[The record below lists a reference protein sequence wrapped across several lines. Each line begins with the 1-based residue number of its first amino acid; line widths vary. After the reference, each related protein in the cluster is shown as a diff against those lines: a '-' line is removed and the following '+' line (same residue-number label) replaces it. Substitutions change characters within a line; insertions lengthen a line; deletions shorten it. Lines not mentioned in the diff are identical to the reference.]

1 MHNSKYIG
9 GITHRFKVLAAQKV
23 VYDLMNSPFYHGVGG
38 SFRKAE
44 SQAINHIWLWLLNL
58 CPTLLQSHQA
68 LLSKAFSQA
77 RILEWVAIFFS
88 KGSSPPRDQTHIS
101 CIAGRFF
108 TSESPGKPQS
118 TSIES
123 ESAFFFECCLFYIY
137 VCVCVCV
144 YLYSKIYLFI
154 WLYQLLGACEPLV
167 VACGILVPWSG
178 IEPGP
183 SALGAQS
190 LSHWTTRNCIL
201 TKSPGW
207 CLCTKQLEKHCYK

>member
-1 MHNSKYIG
+1 MVPTLGYSCKLGWNKRCTIVSIW
-9 GITHRFKVLAAQKV
+9 GITHRFKVLAAHRV
-23 VYDLMNSPFYHGVGG
+23 VYDLMNSSSYHGVGG

-108 TSESPGKPQS
+108 TTESLGKPQS
-118 TSIES
+118 TSTES
-123 ESAFFFECCLFYIY
+123 ESAFFLSAVYFI
-137 VCVCVCV
+137 CVCV

-154 WLYQLLGACEPLV
+154 WLYRLLGTCEPLA

-178 IEPGP
+178 IEPRP

-190 LSHWTTRNCIL
+190 LSHWTTRGVPE
-201 TKSPGW
+201 TAF
-207 CLCTKQLEKHCYK
+207 